1 MITTLRWLSAASAA
15 LLLAS
20 PLMGQATPSA
30 SVPAEDP
37 HLWLEDVEGE
47 RALAWVRER
56 NARSLGTLEGDPRY
70 QALHASALEIVNATD
85 RIAFPSFFGDGVS
98 NFWQDRTNVRGLWRR
113 TTLASY
119 QTAQPEWTTVLDFD
133 ALARAENANWVYKGA
148 DCLAPQERYCLV
160 HLSDGGKDAVTV
172 REYDAEARRWI
183 DGGFTIPEG
192 KSSTTWVDRNTLI
205 VGREWV
211 PGEVTG
217 SGYPYVLKRHT
228 RGQPLERAQ
237 EIFRGQPTDVSAGAF
252 TLRTPD
258 GIVRALMIY
267 RGVTF
272 WESEIHFVGRVATV
286 KLPFPAK
293 QSIHGLLGEDVIFTT
308 NQDWNGFKTG
318 DVLAYDLQTL
328 ITRPADAKPTLVL
341 RPGPREAVE
350 GLTLT
355 RNRLVVAL
363 YENVRGAVYSFV
375 RDGAGWAR
383 TRLQLP
389 ENVTVG
395 LISASERSDQV
406 FVNVTGFIT
415 PQTLYLADAAT
426 GAATV
431 AKQAPAKFD
440 ATDLEVTQEEA
451 ISADGTRIPYFLV
464 RKRGAPRDGT
474 TPTLL
479 YGYGGFQSSQLP
491 GYSALRGKLW
501 LERGGAFALANTRG
515 GGEFGPAWHQ
525 AAIGANRHRA
535 HEDFIAVAEDLIAK
549 RYTSPRRLGIMGG
562 SQGGLFV
569 GVAMTKRPELFGA
582 VVIQVPLFDMMRYHK
597 LLAGASWMGEYG
609 NPDVPEERAWIAEYS
624 PYQALAAGRQY
635 PMPFIL
641 TSTKDDRVHPGHA
654 RKAAAQLEALGYPVL
669 YYENTDGGHAA
680 GANLL
685 ETARRVTLE
694 YVYLMRQLMDAI
706 Q

>member
-1 MITTLRWLSAASAA
+1 MTITLRNNWLTAASAA

-20 PLMGQATPSA
+20 PLMSQNPTAP
-30 SVPAEDP
+30 EDP
-37 HLWLEDVEGE
+37 HLWLEEVEGDS
-47 RALAWVRER
+47 ALAWVRAR

-70 QALHASALEIVNATD
+70 QQMHASALEIVNATD

-113 TTLASY
+113 TTLESY
-119 QTAQPEWTTVLDFD
+119 QTAQPAWTTVLDFD
-133 ALARAENANWVYKGA
+133 ELARAENANWVYKGA

-172 REYDAEARRWI
+172 REYDAQTRRWVA
-183 DGGFTIPEG
+183 GGFVIPEG
-192 KSSTTWVDRNTLI
+192 KLSTTWVDRNTLI

-211 PGEVTG
+211 SGEVTG
-217 SGYPYVLKRHT
+217 SGYPYVLKRVT
-228 RGQPLERAQ
+228 RGQPLERAE
-237 EIFRGQPTDVSAGAF
+237 EIFRGQATDVSAGAF
-252 TLRTPD
+252 TLRTPE

-272 WESEIHFVGRVATV
+272 WESEIHYVGRAATV

-293 QSIHGLLGEDVIFTT
+293 QNIHGLLGEDVIFTT
-308 NQDWNGFKTG
+308 NEDWNGFKAG

-328 ITRPADAKPTLVL
+328 ITRPAEAKPTLVL

-355 RNRLVVAL
+355 RSRLVVAL
-363 YENVRGAVYSFV
+363 YENVRGSVYSFV
-375 RDGAGWAR
+375 RDGAGWSR
-383 TRLQLP
+383 TRLALP
-389 ENVTVG
+389 ENVTVS
-395 LISASERSDQV
+395 LVSASERNDQV
-406 FVNVTGFIT
+406 FVNIAGFIT

-426 GAATV
+426 GAASI

-440 ATDLEVTQEEA
+440 ASDLEVTQEEA
-451 ISADGTRIPYFLV
+451 VSADGTRIPYFLV

-515 GGEFGPAWHQ
+515 GGEFGPSWHQ
-525 AAIGANRHRA
+525 AAIGANRHKA

-569 GVAMTKRPELFGA
+569 GVAMTKRPELFNA
-582 VVIQVPLFDMMRYHK
+582 VVIQVPLFDMMRYHR

-609 NPDVPEERAWIAEYS
+609 NPDIPAERAWIAEYS

-654 RKAAAQLEALGYPVL
+654 RKAAAQLEALGYPYL

-694 YVYLMRQLMDAI
+694 YVYLMRQLMDVI